1 MARDWIAGATENKG
15 ALHRHLGVPSDEKIP
30 AKKLAAAK
38 NSDDPTIAKEA
49 NLAATLKGLHK
60 PKSNADRMK
69 SRYGKKS

>member
-1 MARDWIAGATENKG
+1 MPEGD
-15 ALHRHLGVPSDEKIP
+15 KIP

-69 SRYGKKS
+69 SRYGKS

>member
-1 MARDWIAGATENKG
+1 MANWIKDAVRHKG
-15 ALHRHLGVPSDEKIP
+15 SLHRALGVPENQSIP

-69 SRYGKKS
+69 SRYGKS